1 VEGVDFLDFI
11 SVLLI
16 VRLLI
21 EVASEL
27 VELYRYI
34 KNK

>member
-1 VEGVDFLDFI
+1 MDFI

-34 KNK
+34 KKK